1 MAQGNTL
8 VTKLKD
14 ALKALNDA
22 PASMQREN
30 SIKEAKRAL
39 TLAIQELGT
48 TPGPSPNPN
57 N

>member
-14 ALKALNDA
+14 ALKALNEA

-48 TPGPSPNPN
+48 TPGPSPVPTN
-57 N
+57 